1 MLWKCISG
9 GLILKIFQRTPRPPI
24 LYHTSCKRSAK
35 GYAMVLVQVLH
46 PATHN
51 TVPCYAPCL
60 CTFWIFWR
68 GNIHCKHNQI
78 LKYNNK
84 GDCYV
89 WFYRSVP
96 LRSRYVVFVS
106 AAQIRIGRACRNSSS
121 RVRTVETAV
130 SSAVFYIKS
139 NRPHAAICYPYYH
152 TFCVFIAWMWLR
164 HSRAFI
170 IVNEINKI

>member
-9 GLILKIFQRTPRPPI
+9 GLILKIFRRTPGPPI

-51 TVPCYAPCL
+51 SVPCYALLLWDPCL

-130 SSAVFYIKS
+130 SSVLHQEQQATCSNMLPILPHFLCFYSLDVIEAFKS
-139 NRPHAAICYPYYH
+139 IYY
-152 TFCVFIAWMWLR
+152 CQWD
-164 HSRAFI
+164 
-170 IVNEINKI
+170 